1 MRVALGYALV
11 YALLAGSALGA
22 FYWAT
27 SRYVDAQLDAGL
39 REDFQSLRDRYQ
51 RSGLT
56 GLQAL
61 MQARLESGITE
72 GRFYLLADRDGV
84 KLAGNL
90 TGWPPEDPLPLTG
103 EVQVVWVEDDII
115 PDPSYRDD
123 AYWPVIG
130 TEFPDGTRLV
140 VARSIQ
146 QAEELH
152 VYSLYALYTL
162 LGVLVLLALT
172 MGLLMG
178 NSLLQRIDRITAT
191 AQRIMSGDLGQRMP
205 VSARCDE
212 FDSLSERLNEML
224 DRIEQLIQGMRTVT
238 DNVAHDLRTPLNRL
252 RNRLEVTLLEPRD
265 TTEYRQAMESAISDA
280 EQLLRTFN
288 AILQIS
294 QADAGTVRAGM
305 DTLDLARL
313 AREITD
319 LYRPAAEDA
328 GLDLEVAAEEPV
340 PVTGNRHLLG
350 QALGNLL
357 DNAVKYTPRGGS
369 IHVSAHWEGDHAE
382 LTVSDTG
389 PGVAPDARERV
400 LRRFVRLEG
409 ARETPGNGLGLSL
422 VDAIARQHG
431 AVLELRSNAPGLRAT
446 LRFSGRPKAAA
457 ARS

>member
-11 YALLAGSALGA
+11 YALLAGSVLAA
-22 FYWAT
+22 FYWAA
-27 SRYVDAQLDAGL
+27 SRYIDAQLDAGL

-61 MQARLESGITE
+61 MQARLESASTE

-90 TGWPPEDPLPLTG
+90 TGWPPEDPLPLSG
-103 EVQVVWVEDDII
+103 DVQVVWVEDDII

-146 QAEELH
+146 QSEELH

-162 LGVLVLLALT
+162 LGVLVILALT

-178 NSLLQRIDRITAT
+178 NNLLRRIDRITTT
-191 AQRIMSGDLGQRMP
+191 AESIMAGDLGQRMP
-205 VSARCDE
+205 VSARGDE
-212 FDSLSERLNEML
+212 FDSLSERLNDML
-224 DRIEQLIQGMRTVT
+224 DRIEQLVQGMRTVT

-265 TTEYRQAMESAISDA
+265 ITEYRHAMENAISDA

-294 QADAGTVRAGM
+294 RADSGTAN
-305 DTLDLARL
+305 RL
-313 AREITD
+313 A
-319 LYRPAAEDA
+319 
-328 GLDLEVAAEEPV
+328 
-340 PVTGNRHLLG
+340 
-350 QALGNLL
+350 
-357 DNAVKYTPRGGS
+357 PRM
-369 IHVSAHWEGDHAE
+369 
-382 LTVSDTG
+382 
-389 PGVAPDARERV
+389 PP
-400 LRRFVRLEG
+400 
-409 ARETPGNGLGLSL
+409 
-422 VDAIARQHG
+422 
-431 AVLELRSNAPGLRAT
+431 
-446 LRFSGRPKAAA
+446 
-457 ARS
+457 